1 MKSYLECY
9 ACFVRQSIEAGKLA
23 TDNETLQWEILKH
36 VLERTLA
43 FSKEESPAVMGREIH
58 RLIRRISGNPD
69 PYRTMKVEYNKKAKE
84 LIPQIRSL
92 IDRSENKLVAALKII
107 ATGNIIDFGPYGLAQ
122 ISLTEFIDRKLES
135 DFKGNCS
142 VHAFTESL
150 CSAESILYVADN
162 CGEIVFDSFFINQF
176 LYDKKLHLSVRGGVV
191 LNDITREYLAGIH
204 LGENVTIIDSGD
216 DAPGLILD
224 SCSRELRSVY
234 ESVDMVLLKGQGNY
248 EGIGKAAR
256 KNVFSILVAKCP
268 IIARDIGCEINDL
281 VLAIH

>member
-1 MKSYLECY
+1 MKSYIECY

-23 TDNETLQWEILKH
+23 TDNETLQWDILKH

-69 PYRTMKVEYNKKAKE
+69 PYRTVKVTYNKKAEE
-84 LIPQIRSL
+84 LIPRIRAL
-92 IDRSENKLVAALKII
+92 IDRSENRLVTALKII

-122 ISLTEFIDRKLES
+122 ISLTEFIDRKLVS

-142 VHAFTESL
+142 VHTFTESL

-162 CGEIVFDSFFINQF
+162 CGEIVFDSMFINHM
-176 LYDKKLHLSVRGGVV
+176 LYDKKVYLSVRGGVV
-191 LNDITREYLAGIH
+191 LNDITREYLEGIY
-204 LGENVTIIDSGD
+204 LNDNVTVIDSGD
-216 DAPGLILD
+216 DAPGLILQ
-224 SCSRELRSVY
+224 SCSDEFKDIYQRA
-234 ESVDMVLLKGQGNY
+234 DTVLLKGQGNY

-268 IIARDIGCEINDL
+268 VIARDIGCEINDL
-281 VLAIH
+281 ALNSH